1 MKTLEAKVE
10 QFLLGC
16 KSPVNRG
23 IVVQEQVPLGEL
35 SAGGFSFLF
44 SLYEGNKLQKLN
56 SGFMQRTPHEAQ
68 YTC

>member
-10 QFLLGC
+10 QLLLGC

-23 IVVQEQVPLGEL
+23 IVVQEQDPIGEL

-44 SLYEGNKLQKLN
+44 SLYDNQ
-56 SGFMQRTPHEAQ
+56 
-68 YTC
+68 